1 MQLSLLTQFHL
12 PSPGSDVQGFLPEFS
27 PWGLLGDRLSVFS
40 CVLCLV
46 SPGKAGVL
54 GGQRVLRA
62 GARGRAPP
70 EIAAWPGE
78 QLGTSGGTEPASVY
92 QPETLS
98 HLG

>member
-27 PWGLLGDRLSVFS
+27 PWGLLGDRLSPPKLS

-70 EIAAWPGE
+70 AIAALAWIAAG
-78 QLGTSGGTEPASVY
+78 
-92 QPETLS
+92 
-98 HLG
+98 HIWRH